1 MSWLQSPPRNPPCC
15 SHAIDWQSYVSLP
28 HDVLP
33 TYAPIAF
40 EPKRDHSL
48 TPIIYSSS
56 LCSTPSASLVRP
68 ATPFS
73 QVFPMLPTQA
83 AVAKEGPLHV
93 EGVRNISAYLSRARA
108 KGAQVIFVAAKG
120 DAGRIALYSAL
131 GDAGFL
137 GEGFA
142 VVDGQMMAL
151 SNDLISSGKQAVQ
164 GILHMSIAEPHA
176 CKATAGC
183 PREACGT
190 TSCAAP
196 SRFMNQAHDAVY
208 TLAKALAPLFRDG
221 GSNYLAGVPESRLA
235 AMAAIRAT
243 ALSSDSASS
252 GALSFQGGSN
262 NRKPWQFE
270 YKIWNIQGSPP
281 ANVAVGRV
289 SEDGFQPIAGA
300 ANVLWPGGTSKIPQD
315 SDSLTVIPTNVSIGW
330 VVEMA
335 WGTPALRQE
344 SRMYAQQAIDE
355 INDDLFIL
363 QNTHLHL
370 EVDETVHNNVK
381 TTEAFNAIEVRAAA
395 AGRPLAAVLAMS
407 SSHMA
412 TIYAP
417 QANVAVTQQSSG
429 VPIVGFYTGAG
440 ELSDPT
446 RFKNFIRLYPPV
458 SETQHAFEKVIL
470 KFGWS
475 RVGLLC
481 DKTDAY
487 R

>member
-1 MSWLQSPPRNPPCC
+1 MF
-15 SHAIDWQSYVSLP
+15 D
-28 HDVLP
+28 
-33 TYAPIAF
+33 
-40 EPKRDHSL
+40 PKRDRSL
-48 TPIIYSSS
+48 TPIIYSP
-56 LCSTPSASLVRP
+56 LCSTPYASLVRP
-68 ATPFS
+68 ATPCS
-73 QVFPMLPTQA
+73 QIFPMLPTQA
-83 AVAKEGPLHV
+83 AVDKQGPLHA

-108 KGAQVIFVAAKG
+108 EGAQVIFVAAKG

-131 GDAGFL
+131 GVAGFL

-151 SNDLISSGKQAVQ
+151 SNDLISGGKQAVQ

-183 PREACGT
+183 PQEACGT
-190 TSCAAP
+190 TPCAAP
-196 SRFMNQAHDAVY
+196 SSFMNQAHDAVY

-262 NRKPWQFE
+262 NRKKWQFE
-270 YKIWNIQGSPP
+270 HKIWNVQGSPP

-289 SEDGFQPIAGA
+289 LEDGFQPIAGA
-300 ANVLWPGGTSKIPQD
+300 ANVLWPGGTTKIPQD
-315 SDSLTVIPTNVSIGW
+315 SALTEVPTNVSIGW

-370 EVDETVHNNVK
+370 EVDETVNNNVN
-381 TTEAFNAIEVRAAA
+381 TMEAFNAIVVRAAA

-417 QANVAVTQQSSG
+417 QANVTVTQQSTG
-429 VPIVGFYTGAG
+429 IPIVGFYTGAG
-440 ELSDPT
+440 ELSDPA
-446 RFKNFIRLYPPV
+446 RFPNFIRLYPPV